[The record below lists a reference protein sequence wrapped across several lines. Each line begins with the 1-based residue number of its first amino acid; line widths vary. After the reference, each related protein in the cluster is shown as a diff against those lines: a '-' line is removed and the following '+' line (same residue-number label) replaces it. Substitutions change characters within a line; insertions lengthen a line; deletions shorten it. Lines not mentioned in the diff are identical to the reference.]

1 MKDPSKS
8 SCGRKNKVAGGEDPG
23 RVKRSI
29 KEQKKKYISETKGSH
44 GATNYHTMKLSFFIV
59 LNKRPTA

>member
-23 RVKRSI
+23 KVERSI
-29 KEQKKKYISETKGSH
+29 KEQKKKKYISETKGIERGH
-44 GATNYHTMKLSFFIV
+44 KLSHYEAFLFHCV
-59 LNKRPTA
+59 K